1 MDTVGKVESHSGQE
15 RLAEQ
20 AHRRRINDRAVIDNP
35 LADYTDDQLEA
46 DVRSFAQTTL
56 HVDTAAL
63 LRAARVG
70 KDIRLYDEVAR
81 NPSESAGRELPVQLT
96 AEEKRALASF
106 NGSSLYDTEFGLD
119 TLVVD
124 GRNKNSKP
132 GVDDWKLGAANA
144 SPFFFAAILGCPL
157 ALPVNH
163 YLGRKG
169 GMVVAAFLILVSSL
183 ASAFATNWQQLF
195 GIRLVNGIGE
205 HNDDSLENKH
215 H

>member
-1 MDTVGKVESHSGQE
+1 MDHYHYSIPRGIFARWPSHIAIPFLETGGADE
-15 RLAEQ
+15 
-20 AHRRRINDRAVIDNP
+20 NP
-35 LADYTDDQLEA
+35 G
-46 DVRSFAQTTL
+46 
-56 HVDTAAL
+56 HV
-63 LRAARVG
+63 
-70 KDIRLYDEVAR
+70 
-81 NPSESAGRELPVQLT
+81 Q
-96 AEEKRALASF
+96 ASF